1 MSVEHAH
8 DGPVLAL
15 NVPSDLDVASRAAA
29 ALHVQRLLLAYRPRG
44 VRLHMPSGPA
54 TGASLSVLA
63 RVLRL
68 CDGLGIALTLTDRP
82 WAPHAPPA
90 RADRP
95 AAAGS

>member
-1 MSVEHAH
+1 MPKFSVARYHLRSVVYQKPGSKTLRWPPYRA
-8 DGPVLAL
+8 
-15 NVPSDLDVASRAAA
+15 VASR
-29 ALHVQRLLLAYRPRG
+29 

-82 WAPHAPPA
+82 WAPHTPPA
-90 RADRP
+90 HADRP